1 MTDIVDSVQR
11 VSDIIAR
18 ISEAAAEQTRGI
30 GQINGAVGGLEQ
42 MTQQNAALVEQ
53 SAAAADMLKDQ
64 ASRLDAVVRHFTLAD
79 TTDATRAASPAL
91 VDAHGRREVTT
102 GDAAATGVVAATSEW
117 KLAKAS

>member
-18 ISEAAAEQTRGI
+18 ISDSAAEQTRGI

-42 MTQQNAALVEQ
+42 MTQENAALVEQ

-79 TTDATRAASPAL
+79 AAEPAPAPSPAS
-91 VDAHGRREVTT
+91 VDARRPREATAA
-102 GDAAATGVVAATSEW
+102 DARTAGVAAATSEW

>member
-79 TTDATRAASPAL
+79 ATDPVRAAGPAL
-91 VDAHGRREVTT
+91 VHAHGAGEATAVDA
-102 GDAAATGVVAATSEW
+102 GASSVAAAPSEW

>member
-42 MTQQNAALVEQ
+42 MTQENAALVEQ

-79 TTDATRAASPAL
+79 ATDPPRATNPAS
-91 VDAHGRREVTT
+91 VDARATHEATLL
-102 GDAAATGVVAATSEW
+102 DARATGVAAATSEW

>member
-1 MTDIVDSVQR
+1 MTNIVNSVRR

-53 SAAAADMLKDQ
+53 SAAAAEILRDQ
-64 ASRLDAVVRHFTLAD
+64 AWPLDAVVQHFTLAD
-79 TTDATRAASPAL
+79 ASDSARAHNGWGADAGS
-91 VDAHGRREVTT
+91 
-102 GDAAATGVVAATSEW
+102 AAAAQSDW
-117 KLAKAS
+117 KLIAKAS